1 MESLKANELR
11 IGNLVGLNESE
22 WNGFNQFFEFME
34 NSEVKS
40 FLDDNNKFAIVKTI
54 AEEVELI
61 AYDVDLDFY
70 SYKEIQPIKLTEDW
84 LIRFGFI
91 RHNLKDVFY
100 SKSYGTNGVAIVKFE
115 PVYDRFCYQLGTG
128 HNKVLDYVHQLMNL
142 HYAITGSE
150 LTFKN

>member
-1 MESLKANELR
+1 MEAKECR
-11 IGNLVGLNESE
+11 IGNWFLRLDNTEFQLSGLDIS
-22 WNGFNQFFEFME
+22 QID
-34 NSEVKS
+34 S
-40 FLDDNNKFAIVKTI
+40 FPYYLR
-54 AEEVELI
+54 
-61 AYDVDLDFY
+61 
-70 SYKEIQPIKLTEDW
+70 PIPIPLTEDW
-84 LIRFGFI
+84 LMRFGFI
-91 RHNLKDVFY
+91 RYNLKDVFY